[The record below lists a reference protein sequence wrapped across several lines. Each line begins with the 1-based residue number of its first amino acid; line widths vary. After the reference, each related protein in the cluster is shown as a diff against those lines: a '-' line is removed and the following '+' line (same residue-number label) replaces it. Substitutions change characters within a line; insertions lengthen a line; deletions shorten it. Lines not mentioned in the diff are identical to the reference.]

1 MASPDTVPALLIL
14 NAGSSSLKFAV
25 HECLTSDASAT
36 RMICRGQFA
45 RLDTAQPQLSL
56 NNRQGRKILQQEL
69 ESRPRGEEAPE
80 LFEHLV
86 DRLLRILGRQAP
98 DLRWLGAGH
107 RVVHGG
113 SEQSGPA
120 QIDDALIDRLQ
131 ALTPLAP
138 LHQPPGLAAIRAL
151 RRRWPELPQVAC
163 FDTAFHRSMP
173 QVEQR
178 YALPRECYDAG
189 VRRYGFHGL
198 SYEYIAAQLPL
209 HLGESVRKRVVVA
222 HLGHGASLCAMQEGR
237 SMATTMGFTPLDG
250 LPMATR
256 SGALDPGIATWL
268 IQQQGMSAAEVDELF
283 NHRSGLLG
291 LSGNSGDMLELL
303 HDDRPEARLAVDYFV
318 HHAHRALASMAA
330 ALGGLDALVFTGGI
344 GEHSA
349 VIRARICEAAAWLG
363 IRLDARANEDRQP
376 CISRPGSPVSVYS
389 IATDEEQVIAVH
401 AARLLHPSR
410 RTPS

>member
-1 MASPDTVPALLIL
+1 MASPDAAAALLIL

-25 HECLTSDASAT
+25 YECPTGDEPAT
-36 RMICRGQFA
+36 RMIWRGQFA

-56 NNRQGRKILQQEL
+56 SDRQGRKILQQEL
-69 ESRPRGEEAPE
+69 EPRPRGEEATE
-80 LFEHLV
+80 LFEDLV

-98 DLRWLGAGH
+98 TLRWVGAGH

-120 QIDDALIDRLQ
+120 RIDEALVDRLQ
-131 ALTPLAP
+131 DLTPLAP
-138 LHQPPGLAAIRAL
+138 LHQAPGLAAIRAL
-151 RRRWPELPQVAC
+151 RRHWPELPQVAC

-173 QVEQR
+173 RVEQR
-178 YALPRECYDAG
+178 YALPRDCYEAG

-198 SYEYIAAQLPL
+198 SYEYMASQLPL
-209 HLGESVRKRVVVA
+209 YLGASARKRVVVA
-222 HLGHGASLCAMQEGR
+222 HLGHGASLCAMREGR

-268 IQQQGMSAAEVDELF
+268 MRQQGLTAAEVDELF
-283 NHRSGLLG
+283 NRRSGLLG
-291 LSGNSGDMLELL
+291 LSGSSGDMLELL
-303 HDDRPEARLAVDYFV
+303 EDDGPDARLAVDYFV
-318 HHAHRALASMAA
+318 HHTHRALASMAA
-330 ALGGLDALVFTGGI
+330 VLGGLDALVFTGGI

-389 IATDEEQVIAVH
+389 MATDEEQVIAAH
-401 AARLLHPSR
+401 AARLLRSPRRSPS
-410 RTPS
+410 